1 MYIYYVKKLWKIFVW
16 IRLRYFGL
24 VEMDW
29 SFMED
34 LVKIVGIISKMFIFI

>member
-16 IRLRYFGL
+16 KRLRYFGL